1 MAISD
6 IPRSFDD
13 GTFTTTDD
21 GANSAT
27 IEGITGTYTLSNVY
41 PDGREPIIGQ
51 TQGAVSAA
59 RRGNRVFPTIS
70 IQGQARRFDTDA
82 HKIVY
87 GTIAGYVSVLA
98 DIGDQKGFDLQLDED
113 YSTDTRQILAEDC
126 TATMEYTQ
134 SEGEIA
140 SFSIEITV
148 HGPLT
153 IDGVTYIAS
162 R

>member
-1 MAISD
+1 MAIGD

-41 PDGREPIIGQ
+41 PDGREPIVGQ

-70 IQGQARRFDTDA
+70 IQGQARRFDTNA

-87 GTIAGYVSVLA
+87 GTIGGYVSVMA
-98 DIGDQKGFDLQLDED
+98 DIGDTKAFDVQLDEN
-113 YSTDTRQILAEDC
+113 YSTDTRQILAKDC

-140 SFSIEITV
+140 TFSIEITV

-153 IDGVTYIAS
+153 IDGVAYIAS